1 MRIFSLVNAPK
12 IGVELRQ
19 LAVGVNNGAFCGASI
34 KFVYLLQKTWW
45 RFGTMLD
52 LSGSLIS
59 VKILKRQAWRTRA
72 HRDPS
77 QHLQSRIQINEIEDS
92 QAGHRRS

>member
-19 LAVGVNNGAFCGASI
+19 LAFGVNNGAFCGASI

-77 QHLQSRIQINEIEDS
+77 QHLQSRIQINEIVDFLV
-92 QAGHRRS
+92 GHRS